1 MRLGALSVVRAVGAF
16 FLPAGRAGAA
26 GLVAAGVSLA
36 ALAPAAAQTALTE
49 DGSLRIAGFG
59 TLGLTHLDAPPGWG
73 FRRDPSMPGQQS
85 EWSALTD
92 SRLGA
97 QLNASFGPQL
107 ELVTQVVASRRGR
120 DTPDDERVTWA
131 FAGYRPDP
139 QTQVRAGRIGTQM
152 LLMSDHRDVGFAS
165 LAVRPP
171 VEFYGFIPQVFD
183 GMDLTRDAPVFSG
196 RWRGSLFAGS
206 ARVGDYD
213 ADGVF
218 RSLAGGAAL
227 GYEADGLILRT
238 TFVRSEM
245 ASEPAGL
252 VSVKQAL
259 SSLESMPVAA
269 VAAQARQLRLALP
282 GKGAMGSYW
291 AFGAA
296 WEGGDWRAMGEWLW
310 IRGLPSRMVQAG
322 YALLGRRVGAVTL
335 YGQLGH
341 LRSAQVDIAAPQWE
355 AALTPAIGAAAA
367 ARSQRLGTDVAANLS
382 ASNYHQFTRSLG
394 ARWEAHPKLVFKL
407 QADFVAVEPGGG
419 ALWSPS
425 DAAGMHAHVFGLTA
439 DFLW

>member
-1 MRLGALSVVRAVGAF
+1 MWSGVLSVSRAVGAS
-16 FLPAGRAGAA
+16 FLSTCRATAV
-26 GLVAAGVSLA
+26 GLTAVALSLA
-36 ALAPAAAQTALTE
+36 MPASAVAQTALTE

-59 TLGLTHLDAPPGWG
+59 TVGLTHLDAPPGWG
-73 FRRDPSMPGQQS
+73 FRRDPSAPGQQS
-85 EWSALTD
+85 EWSVLTD

-107 ELVTQVVASRRGR
+107 EFVTQFVASRRGR

-139 QTQVRAGRIGTQM
+139 QTQVRLGRVSTQM

-165 LAVRPP
+165 LLVRPP
-171 VEFYGFIPQVFD
+171 VEFYGFVPQVFD
-183 GMDLTRDAPVFSG
+183 GVDITRDTPVLSG

-206 ARVGDYD
+206 ARAGDYD

-218 RSLAGGAAL
+218 RLRAGGAAV
-227 GYEADGLILRT
+227 GYETESLTLRT

-245 ASEPAGL
+245 ANEPAGGIPL
-252 VSVKQAL
+252 KQAL
-259 SSLESMPVAA
+259 SALESLPVAT
-269 VAAQARQLRLALP
+269 VAAQAQALRGALP
-282 GKGAMGSYW
+282 GKGTMSSYW
-291 AFGAA
+291 ALGAA
-296 WEGGDWRAMGEWLW
+296 WERGDWRAMGEWLW
-310 IRGLPSRMVQAG
+310 IRGLPTGRVQGG
-322 YALLGRRVGAVTL
+322 YALLGRRVGAVTF

-341 LRSAQVDIAAPQWE
+341 LRSPSVDIATPQWE
-355 AALTPAIGAAAA
+355 APLTPVVGPAAAA
-367 ARSQRLGTDVAANLS
+367 QFQRLGTDVAAHLR
-382 ASNYHQFTRSLG
+382 ASGFHQSTRSLG

-419 ALWSPS
+419 ALWTPRGT
-425 DAAGMHAHVFGLTA
+425 AGMHARVLGLTA